1 MKILVHFSIDKRNQK
16 RTLHILDTV
25 KRFVIVININKCRYL
40 LLIQIFLLA
49 MLQFGLIKQIQCRQ
63 EFIGILH
70 VNFLALLHDIIKI
83 NTIQGNPENAL
94 LFSIVIFC
102 ASSCF

>member
-1 MKILVHFSIDKRNQK
+1 
-16 RTLHILDTV
+16 
-25 KRFVIVININKCRYL
+25 
-40 LLIQIFLLA
+40 

-70 VNFLALLHDIIKI
+70 VNFLALLHDIVKI

-94 LFSIVIFC
+94 LFFNRNILCIFVFLKKLTGNIGKKGC
-102 ASSCF
+102 N